1 MDTSIEILSGRDAV
15 NESTDTGAAGFTRLP
30 RGSKDPRVIAK
41 LDESLR
47 IFERGLSGSL
57 RGRADLAE
65 ALTTS
70 DFPILLGGVFDREL
84 LAQYEDITPVWQSFA
99 RRSIVKDFRAK
110 KLVDLLG
117 GRAILDPVAEGA
129 PYPGRKVTESDY
141 ELKVGKRGARIPL
154 TWEMLINDD
163 LDAFRDLPSRLA
175 TGARD
180 TEDYLATSLLV
191 KASGVNTDFF
201 KSANKNAPT
210 ALPLTHENLGVA
222 LTAVSTRKDSENRPI
237 INRGTVL
244 MVPPALE
251 LQALA
256 ILNATEI
263 RNTEG
268 NKVLVGGNELRSKV
282 TLVVNPWLPVI
293 ATDGKTDGRWF
304 ILPAPTAARPA
315 LAVGFLRG
323 HEVPDLRVKNSA
335 GVRVGGGTIAP
346 EEGSFE
352 FDDIQYRVRH
362 VLGGTPLDPIG
373 TYVSNGS

>member
-1 MDTSIEILSGRDAV
+1 MDSIQILSGAAAV
-15 NESTDTGAAGFTRLP
+15 AESTDTEATGYSPVPTGPQYTAR
-30 RGSKDPRVIAK
+30 
-41 LDESLR
+41 LDEALR
-47 IFERGLSGSL
+47 TFERGLSGSL

-65 ALTTS
+65 ALTRS

-84 LAQYEDITPVWQSFA
+84 LAQYKQVTPIWQSFA
-99 RRSIVKDFRAK
+99 RRSVVKDFRPK

-117 GRAILDPVAEGA
+117 GRGILDPVAEGA
-129 PYPGRKVTESDY
+129 PYPARNVTEAEY

-163 LDAFRDLPSRLA
+163 LDAFRDLPERLA

-191 KASGVNTDFF
+191 TAAGANTGFF
-201 KSANKNAPT
+201 NADNGNAPT

-222 LTAVSTRKDSENRPI
+222 LTAISTRKDSEGRPI
-237 INRGTVL
+237 INKGTVL
-244 MVPPALE
+244 QVPPALE

-263 RNTEG
+263 RNTQG
-268 NKVLVGGNELRSKV
+268 TKLLVGGNELRSKV

-293 ATDGKTDGRWF
+293 ATDGNTNTRWF
-304 ILPAPTAARPA
+304 VLPAPTSPRPA

-323 HEVPDLRVKNSA
+323 HEAPDLRVKASA
-335 GVRVGGGTIAP
+335 GNRIGGGSIDPT
-346 EEGSFE
+346 EGSFE

-362 VLGGTPLDPIG
+362 VLGSTHIDPIS
-373 TYVSNGS
+373 TYVSNGAG